1 MLERLT
7 RRVLV
12 LATVTSLGG
21 FALGVPVPAIRLPD
35 PAGKPDLTGAWQIN
49 LDKSD
54 DPRKK
59 LQGTRSGGWSGP
71 RGGMGGGMSGGM
83 GGVHGGFGGV
93 GSRNGGDPD
102 ETPAMRE
109 AMRTV
114 TEAPERLTI
123 VYRGADVVLTSGEG
137 HVQTLQPNGQAVQ
150 EKTARGQETE
160 RTTKWDGS
168 NLVTEVRMS
177 DGVKITQT
185 YTRSPDGQQL
195 IVTSRFEGPAR
206 VVEIRRVYDAVEKEQ
221 EA

>member
-21 FALGVPVPAIRLPD
+21 FALGVPVSAIRLPD

-93 GSRNGGDPD
+93 SGRNGGDPD

-123 VYRGADVVLTSGEG
+123 VYRDADVVLTSGEG
-137 HVQTLQPNGQAVQ
+137 QVQTLQPNGQAVQ

-206 VVEIRRVYDAVEKEQ
+206 VVEIRRVYDAVGKEQ